1 MRLAQRAFLLTA
13 AALLLGGLTLPAA
26 DMAYMAQRQL
36 LLIHEEIANPS
47 RLAAYESTTKEF
59 IGALK
64 ASNATSFPSFDVV
77 MTDDFSYFF
86 VAPIKGFADVGM
98 VPQGFAE
105 VASKMGEAKFAEMM
119 RRAGEP
125 MVASNDSI
133 VTSRP
138 DLSYWPA
145 DYTKAANEAMAV
157 NYDVYYILPGRE
169 MDAEAIAREWQALY
183 KQKGMTEGYM
193 IYQAITGHDL
203 PVWAV
208 AFYGKSPADLAAKME
223 AANAKLGA
231 EGQALNARTL
241 QLVRR
246 FERRVGIRRPDLS
259 YRAPAPMTAAN

>member
-1 MRLAQRAFLLTA
+1 MRTLKCTALFA
-13 AALLLGGLTLPAA
+13 AALFAGGLALPAQ
-26 DMAYMAQRQL
+26 DMSQPQL
-36 LLIHEEIANPS
+36 FLLHEELANPS
-47 RLAAYESTTKEF
+47 RLADYESTTKEF
-59 IGALK
+59 IAALK
-64 ASNATSFPSFDVV
+64 ASNSASFPGFDVV

-86 VAPIKGFADVGM
+86 VAPIKSFADLGAVG
-98 VPQGFAE
+98 QGFAE
-105 VASKMGEAKFAEMM
+105 VAGKLGEAKFAEMM

-125 MVASNDSI
+125 MHASNDSV

-145 DYTKAANEAMAV
+145 DYAKAASEAKAV
-157 NYDVYYILPGRE
+157 NYDVYYVLPGRE

-193 IYQAITGHDL
+193 VYQALTGHDL

-208 AFYGKSPADLAAKME
+208 AFYGASPADLAAKQE
-223 AANAKLGA
+223 AAAAKLGA
-231 EGQALNARTL
+231 EGEALNLRTL

-259 YRAPAPMTAAN
+259 YRPAPMTAAN